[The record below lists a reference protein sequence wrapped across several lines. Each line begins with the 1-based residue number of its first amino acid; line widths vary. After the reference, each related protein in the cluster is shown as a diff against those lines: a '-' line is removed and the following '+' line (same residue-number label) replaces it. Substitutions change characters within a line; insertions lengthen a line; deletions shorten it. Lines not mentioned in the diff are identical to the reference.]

1 MEKKTLY
8 KFTRNIFNFMVVAVF
23 MFSFFILPGKSFASS
38 ANDHQLLAQ
47 NADQDVPG
55 MVPIDFKKLDP
66 LQVGGSTD
74 PINHPEPSTVD
85 LSTPGKIIS
94 RILQFAIP
102 LAGLIL
108 FVMIVSGGFEMVAGA
123 AEAKSKEAGRE
134 RITAA
139 VIGFILL
146 FVAYW
151 IAQLIQVIFRVQI
164 L

>member
-1 MEKKTLY
+1 MTKQ
-8 KFTRNIFNFMVVAVF
+8 KFRFFLAVLLAC
-23 MFSFFILPGKSFASS
+23 SFFLFPVKIFAAPMSE
-38 ANDHQLLAQ
+38 HQLLAQ
-47 NADQDVPG
+47 TPDKDFPDWVP
-55 MVPIDFKKLDP
+55 VDFKKVDP

-74 PINHPEPSTVD
+74 PINKPTPSTVD
-85 LSTPGKIIS
+85 LGTPGKIIS
-94 RILQFAIP
+94 RGLQFAIP

-123 AEAKSKEAGRE
+123 AESKSKEAGRE

-146 FVAYW
+146 FAAYW
-151 IAQLIQVIFRVQI
+151 IAQVIQVIFRVQI